1 MEDFIAKPTV
11 QNFVVFPT
19 PMHIVDLFS
28 SLNNLRSLSSY
39 NNVVFDN
46 QGLQD
51 YYCKSYKSQLS
62 FADYNSLIA
71 QVINGVTYQM
81 RVPSSNYLTLE
92 RLYGVN
98 YALPF
103 EIPKLYFDK
112 TTPLALQDL
121 LSVKH
126 LVEQEPE

>member
-1 MEDFIAKPTV
+1 
-11 QNFVVFPT
+11 
-19 PMHIVDLFS
+19 
-28 SLNNLRSLSSY
+28 
-39 NNVVFDN
+39 
-46 QGLQD
+46 
-51 YYCKSYKSQLS
+51 
-62 FADYNSLIA
+62 
-71 QVINGVTYQM
+71 M

-112 TTPLALQDL
+112 TTPLTLQDL